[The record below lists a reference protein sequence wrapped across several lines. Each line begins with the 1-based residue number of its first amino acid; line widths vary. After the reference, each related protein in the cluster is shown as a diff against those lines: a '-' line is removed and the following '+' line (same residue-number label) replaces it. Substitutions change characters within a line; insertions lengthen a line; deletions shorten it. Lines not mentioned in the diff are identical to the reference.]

1 MRTVHAQTCIPI
13 MPYFGGKTLMSD
25 WVNQYLPRSGNAYVE
40 GFAGSL
46 AVGLA
51 RKAAPFEVV
60 NDFDPGVANLY
71 RVLKEWPDALQTALR
86 FTLQSRAEHAL
97 CRNAEDDRI
106 AGRLV
111 EDAVEWARRHLV
123 LVRQSYSGQF
133 RGSWGYV
140 REGGQGSFHR
150 VVDLIPPAAAR
161 LRNAVVENLHFNE
174 LIGKYDD
181 LGSDVVWYLDPPY
194 VPDTRVAPK
203 VYRCEM
209 SLDEHRSLM
218 ELVRRIK
225 GMVVLSGYRSVLY
238 DEALAGWTRV
248 EKLVPCYSSRAD
260 GGSKPTRTECLWINP
275 AGVSRLRD
283 EGRMPDSGERA
294 A

>member
-1 MRTVHAQTCIPI
+1 

-25 WVNQYLPRSGNAYVE
+25 WVNRHLPRSANAYVE

-51 RKAAPFEVV
+51 RRAAPFEVV

-71 RVLKEWPDALQTALR
+71 RVLKERPDALQTALR

-97 CRNAEDDRI
+97 CRSAEDDRI
-106 AGRLV
+106 AGRLT
-111 EDAVEWARRHLV
+111 EEAVEWARRHLV

-161 LRNAVVENLHFNE
+161 LRNAVVENLHFAE
-174 LIGKYDD
+174 LIAKYDG
-181 LGSDVVWYLDPPY
+181 LGREALWYFDPPY
-194 VPDTRVAPK
+194 VPETRVAPK

-209 SLDEHRSLM
+209 TLDEHRTLM
-218 ELVRRIK
+218 DLVRQIE
-225 GMVVLSGYRSVLY
+225 GMVVLSGYRSALY
-238 DEALAGWTRV
+238 DESLSDWTRI
-248 EKLVPCYSSRAD
+248 EKVVPCYSSRAD
-260 GGSKPTRTECLWINP
+260 RASKPRRTECLWINP
-275 AGVSRLRD
+275 AAADRLRE
-283 EGRMPDSGERA
+283 EGRMTDRPVRA